1 MSLSAGLKY
10 YRHITVKHTYNE
22 QAYNEL
28 TLTVTGFPPLAYK
41 QIVELT
47 DITNTVYTE
56 YCL

>member
-28 TLTVTGFPPLAYK
+28 TLTVTGFPPIAYK

-47 DITNTVYTE
+47 DIANIV
-56 YCL
+56 